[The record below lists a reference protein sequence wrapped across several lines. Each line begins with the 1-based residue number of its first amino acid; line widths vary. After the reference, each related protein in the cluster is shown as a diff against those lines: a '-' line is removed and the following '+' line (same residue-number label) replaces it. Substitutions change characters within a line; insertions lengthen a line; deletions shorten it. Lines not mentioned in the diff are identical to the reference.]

1 MPAKSDGNLRCAAL
15 TKLFTVSSDA
25 VVINLA
31 ASSGSSMAF
40 TINSGNSSNFEN
52 IGGTAYN
59 DALTGDSNANN
70 QSFNL
75 F

>member
-1 MPAKSDGNLRCAAL
+1 
-15 TKLFTVSSDA
+15 
-25 VVINLA
+25 
-31 ASSGSSMAF
+31 MAF

-52 IGGTAYN
+52 IGGTTYN
-59 DALTGDSNANN
+59 DALTGDSNAKN